1 MSEALGYVGALL
13 LIASYLTPSR
23 YLLPLQ
29 GAACAFL
36 LAYAISA
43 GTLPYVIVQVACL
56 VAIGWRLRT
65 GRHPAG
71 APSRRTAAPSEDS
84 TPK

>member
-1 MSEALGYVGALL
+1 MLSVAIGCVGAPTLHS
-13 LIASYLTPSR
+13 ITDVA
-23 YLLPLQ
+23 
-29 GAACAFL
+29 
-36 LAYAISA
+36 
-43 GTLPYVIVQVACL
+43 LPYVIVQVACL